1 MPKLV
6 SIKKSEKGDKKL
18 VATFKED
25 GRERRVHFGA
35 RGMDDYTLTKDKEQ
49 RSRYRKRH
57 AKDLIGDP
65 TKAGYLSYH
74 VLWGD
79 STSREKNISE
89 YKKKFKL

>member
-6 SIKKSEKGDKKL
+6 SIEKSEKPDKKL

-57 AKDLIGDP
+57 AKDLKGDP